1 MNGTENKNRT
11 IYIGYLVHD
20 EQRFSKLSNEKTDY
34 SINWISKTSCFE
46 GKKAESLPFIT
57 K

>member
-20 EQRFSKLSNEKTDY
+20 KQRFSKLSNEKTDY
-34 SINWISKTSCFE
+34 SKIGLVKLAVSR
-46 GKKAESLPFIT
+46 GKKLNLYLS
-57 K
+57 